1 MKNLIIVGHPNTE
14 SFCYDGIFKTVKN
27 ELSTNKEEENEDIF
41 SDINYIC
48 KSTPLIVSSLQKG
61 LDVAQ
66 LPNGDVLITEVRV
79 VNTQYSWDKDKQKL
93 TKVSQN

>member
-1 MKNLIIVGHPNTE
+1 MVSSRSLASIQIVGLVMLNVLE
-14 SFCYDGIFKTVKN
+14 KN
-27 ELSTNKEEENEDIF
+27 SLSTNKEEENEDIF

-93 TKVSQN
+93 TKISQN